1 MDRNGAFTSR
11 RGPGE
16 GSLPQDDSKF
26 RGTVRLLHTSPSF
39 PSAFELNCQTSD
51 PAAQTFSKNR
61 LRAGEGM
68 NVVAEENTATVSANP
83 GSRVALTFGPA
94 APPLSKLRSIW

>member
-1 MDRNGAFTSR
+1 M
-11 RGPGE
+11 
-16 GSLPQDDSKF
+16 
-26 RGTVRLLHTSPSF
+26 RLLHTSLSF

-83 GSRVALTFGPA
+83 DSRATLAA
-94 APPLSKLRSIW
+94 APHP

>member
-1 MDRNGAFTSR
+1 MRFVQTSL
-11 RGPGE
+11 G
-16 GSLPQDDSKF
+16 
-26 RGTVRLLHTSPSF
+26 F

-68 NVVAEENTATVSANP
+68 NVVAEENTATASANP
-83 GSRVALTFGPA
+83 GPHAAPA
-94 APPLSKLRSIW
+94 AAPHP

>member
-1 MDRNGAFTSR
+1 M
-11 RGPGE
+11 
-16 GSLPQDDSKF
+16 
-26 RGTVRLLHTSPSF
+26 RLLHTSPSF

-68 NVVAEENTATVSANP
+68 NVVAEENTATVGARHGVPVRNIKKP
-83 GSRVALTFGPA
+83 QGRKAGPA
-94 APPLSKLRSIW
+94 LQPALKG